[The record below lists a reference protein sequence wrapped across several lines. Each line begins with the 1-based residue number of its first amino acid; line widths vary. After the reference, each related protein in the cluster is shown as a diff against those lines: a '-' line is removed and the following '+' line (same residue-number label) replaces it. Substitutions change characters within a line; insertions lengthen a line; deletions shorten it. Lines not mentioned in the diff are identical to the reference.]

1 VQVVVRSR
9 NTVLLVW
16 IALWAASPALG
27 LNPSK
32 SLNQYRFQIWE
43 ETEGLPHYSI
53 NAITQGGEGYLWLAT
68 YYGLTRFDGEQ
79 FVVFDIAN
87 TPALPSNQVLAL
99 TTDSSGRVWIGTGKG
114 LAVWEGGRFRR
125 VEDPRFEGRQV
136 RALAVGRRGELWAGV
151 NGAGLFVLRGDRFEL
166 LGMEAETIRSIEPS
180 RHGGLWVGTHS
191 GLHHLA
197 EGRNRRWGAADGLPD
212 QRVLTVIED
221 RDGTLWVGTVEG
233 LARLRDGRVES
244 FTREPTLKRHVV
256 WTLRMDRDG
265 SLWIALLGGG
275 LVRYTGGRFEHFEN
289 PRPFSSESLTAL
301 YEDREGSLWIGA
313 SGGGLSRLHDVA
325 FQTLTTANGLGSNL
339 VQAVVEG
346 HDGSMWVA
354 LNGGG
359 INQIAP
365 DGRVIAHWS
374 RDNGLPS
381 NDIWTVLIDR
391 RGDLWGGAFSGEVF
405 RIRNGQVRTFGRAD
419 GLPGRAVLSLLE
431 DRRGAIWIATIQGG
445 LCVLDGG
452 RIRTFTTAD
461 GLASNQVR
469 VVHEDRAGRL
479 WIGTEKGLNIYEG
492 GKFRTFTRADGLA
505 GDFIFSVYEEQGGD
519 FWLGSFDG
527 GLTRYRDGRFTAF
540 TPEKGFPARV
550 VLQVLEDAQQQF
562 WFSSSSGIFRI
573 AKQDLN
579 RFAERGEGPIPA
591 QAFGIPDGLNSRECN
606 GGQPS
611 GVRGRDGRLWFPTMK
626 GLSVVDPQR
635 IPRNDLPPPIVM
647 ETLRADGIAYPARGA
662 VHLPAGTRHLEISFA
677 GLSLVAPG
685 KNQYKY
691 RLIPYDSEWVSAGN
705 RRTVYFT
712 GLPPGEYRFQV
723 IAANPDGV
731 WNEIGGEVSFEV
743 APYLH
748 QTAGFAAAVLLGGG
762 LLVWGG
768 HRVRMRRLV
777 RLNQELETRVEERT
791 ARLAETNREMRGLI
805 QELDTARTRA
815 ETASRVRSEFVA
827 NVSHELRTPM
837 NGIMGMV
844 GLTLDT
850 DLSADQRECL
860 QLTQE
865 SAQSLL
871 LLLDDILDFSKIDAG
886 RMEIQEVPL
895 NLAQCMDGAL
905 RIMRPRARAKGLEL
919 EWRVDAA
926 LVRPLLGDEARVRQV
941 MLNLVGNAIKFTES
955 GRVSVDATMAEETD
969 AEIRVHIAV
978 RDTGIGVPASELA
991 SIFEPFRQADNSTTR
1006 RFGGTGLGLTISA
1019 RLAEAMHGRLWAES
1033 QEGAGSTF
1041 HFEAPFRKAADR
1053 AEEDPPRPVEPMAT
1067 ELLPLMVLLAEDN
1080 QINQKVAVRL
1090 LERQGCRVDVAND
1103 GREAVEL
1110 SQKRDYDVVLM
1121 DLQMPGMDGLT
1132 AVAAIR
1138 ERERTSGGHVPII
1151 ALTAHVM
1158 AGDEA
1163 RCLAAGMDGYVSK
1176 PVSQERL
1183 TEALA
1188 SVKARRRQGGNG
1200 NASPRSQPRRP

>member
-1 VQVVVRSR
+1 MYARNAIALFWLSLWVVVPIWG
-9 NTVLLVW
+9 LD
-16 IALWAASPALG
+16 PA
-27 LNPSK
+27 K
-32 SLNQYRFQIWE
+32 QLNQYRFQSWE
-43 ETEGLPHYSI
+43 EAEGLPHYSI

-79 FVVFDIAN
+79 FVVFDISN
-87 TPALPSNQVLAL
+87 TPELPSNTVLAL
-99 TTDSSGRVWIGTGKG
+99 TTDSEGRVWIGTGKG

-125 VEDPRFEGRQV
+125 VKDPRFEGQQI
-136 RALAVGRRGELWAGV
+136 RALAVGPGGRLWVGV
-151 NGAGLFVLRGDRFEL
+151 SGVGLFTLRGDRFEL
-166 LGMEAETIRSIEPS
+166 MGLEKETIRSIETS
-180 RHGGLWVGTHS
+180 RQGGVWVGTHS

-197 EGRNRRWGAADGLPD
+197 EGRSRRWGVGDGLPD
-212 QRVLTVIED
+212 PRVLTVVEE

-233 LARLRDGRVES
+233 LARMREGRIES
-244 FTREPTLKRHVV
+244 FAGEPALQRHVV
-256 WTLRMDRDG
+256 WTLRTDRNG
-265 SLWIALLGGG
+265 SLWVALLGGG
-275 LVRYTGGRFEHFEN
+275 LVRYSGGRFEHFEN
-289 PRPFSSESLTAL
+289 PRPYSSESLTAL

-325 FQTLTTANGLGSNL
+325 FQTLTTANGLGGNL
-339 VQAVVEG
+339 VQAVVEAP
-346 HDGSMWVA
+346 DGSMWVA

-359 INQIAP
+359 INQVAP
-365 DGRVIAHWS
+365 DGRVIAHWN
-374 RDNGLPS
+374 RKNGLPS

-391 RGDLWGGAFSGEVF
+391 RGDLWGGAYSGEVF
-405 RIRNGQVRTFGRAD
+405 RIRDGRVRTFGRAD
-419 GLPGRAVLSLLE
+419 GLPGRAVLSLHE
-431 DRRGAIWIATIQGG
+431 DRHGAIWIATIQGG
-445 LCVLDGG
+445 LCVLEDG

-479 WIGTEKGLNIYEG
+479 WIGTEKGLNIYED

-505 GDFIFSVYEEQGGD
+505 GDFIFSVYEEPGGD

-550 VLQVLEDAQQQF
+550 VLQVLEDAQQQL

-579 RFAERGEGPIPA
+579 RFAERGRGPIPA

-626 GLSVVDPQR
+626 GLSVVDPGR
-635 IPRNDLPPPIVM
+635 IPRIELPPPVVIQGV
-647 ETLRADGIAYPARGA
+647 RADGIAYPEQDTI
-662 VHLPAGTRHLEISFA
+662 HLPAGTRHLEISYA
-677 GLSLVAPG
+677 ALSLIAPG

-691 RLIPYDSEWVSAGN
+691 RLSPYDSEWVAGGN
-705 RRTVYFT
+705 RRTVYYT
-712 GLPPGEYRFQV
+712 GLPPGDYRFQV

-731 WNEIGGEVSFEV
+731 WNEVGGEVSFKVE
-743 APYLH
+743 PYLH
-748 QTAGFAAAVLLGGG
+748 QTAGFAAAALLVVTV
-762 LLVWGG
+762 LVWGG
-768 HRVRMRRLV
+768 HRLRMRRLV

-805 QELDTARTRA
+805 EELDAARTRA
-815 ETASRVRSEFVA
+815 EAASRVRSEFVA

-886 RMEIQEVPL
+886 RMEIQDERL
-895 NLAQCMDGAL
+895 NLAQCLDGAL
-905 RIMRPRARAKGLEL
+905 RIMRPRAHAKGLEL
-919 EWRVDAA
+919 EWRVDTA
-926 LVRPLLGDEARVRQV
+926 LVRPLLADHARVRQV
-941 MLNLVGNAIKFTES
+941 VLNLVGNAIKFTES
-955 GRVSVDATMAEETD
+955 GRVSVEATVAGESD

-978 RDTGIGVPASELA
+978 RDTGIGVPTSGLA

-1006 RFGGTGLGLTISA
+1006 RFGGTGLGLSISA

-1033 QEGAGSTF
+1033 QVGVGSTF

-1053 AEEDPPRPVEPMAT
+1053 EEKEPAQPVEPMAT
-1067 ELLPLMVLLAEDN
+1067 ELLSLMVLLAEDN

-1103 GREAVEL
+1103 GHEAVEF
-1110 SQKRDYDVVLM
+1110 SGKRDYDVVLM

-1132 AVAAIR
+1132 AAAAIR
-1138 ERERTSGGHVPII
+1138 ERERESGGHVPII

-1163 RCLAAGMDGYVSK
+1163 RCLAAGMDGYISK

-1183 TEALA
+1183 TQALA
-1188 SVKARRRQGGNG
+1188 SVTARRLQSGNG
-1200 NASPRSQPRRP
+1200 DPGRRDQLRRP